1 MEDLYQEVL
10 LEAAENPQN
19 FGTLEDPTHEHNGFN
34 ASCGDKVHVQLKVDD
49 TGAISE
55 VAWKGEGCIIS
66 QAAMS
71 AVSQAVKGLHV
82 GEVSDLQLPDVLELL
97 HFDTIS
103 PGRIK
108 CCMLGLESIKK
119 ALVGEAND

>member
-19 FGTLEDPTHEHNGFN
+19 FGELETYDTEWNGFN
-34 ASCGDKVHVQLKVDD
+34 ASCGDKISVQIQLSGDGTIAD
-49 TGAISE
+49 I
-55 VAWKGEGCIIS
+55 AWKGEGCIIS

-71 AVSQAVKGLHV
+71 AVSEAVKGKASVQIEEMTLH
-82 GEVSDLQLPDVLELL
+82 DILPLL

-108 CCMLGLESIKK
+108 CCMLGLESIRK
-119 ALVGEAND
+119 ALAAKK

>member
-19 FGTLEDPTHEHNGFN
+19 FGELETYDTEWNGFN
-34 ASCGDKVHVQLKVDD
+34 ASCGDKISVQIQLSGDGTIAD
-49 TGAISE
+49 I
-55 VAWKGEGCIIS
+55 AWKGEGCIIS

-71 AVSQAVKGLHV
+71 AVSEAVKGKAI
-82 GEVSDLQLPDVLELL
+82 SDLEEMTLHDVLPLL

-108 CCMLGLESIKK
+108 CCMLGLESIRK
-119 ALVGEAND
+119 ALAAKK